1 MEGGRLA
8 MAFAIYLIVVLT
20 FATNNVAAAG
30 EDAGGIAP
38 SPQMENAGMALST
51 SAGVAALVSLVAW
64 LF

>member
-8 MAFAIYLIVVLT
+8 MAFTIYLVVVLAL
-20 FATNNVAAAG
+20 ATSNVAAAG

-38 SPQMENAGMALST
+38 SPQMENAGVALCT

>member
-20 FATNNVAAAG
+20 FATNNAAAAG
-30 EDAGGIAP
+30 EDVGGIAP